1 MVFPG
6 QHIFVNFNLSDAV
19 VGTILLITSLLIL
32 CTCLILIVKLLGS
45 VLRGQVAAVI
55 KKTINTGK
63 LAASHSGPFRGGITV
78 PLPHREAPVDS
89 LLATA
94 STWSFCL
101 GSEKL

>member
-1 MVFPG
+1 MVSPG
-6 QHIFVNFNLSDAV
+6 QHIFVNFNLSDAI
-19 VGTILLITSLLIL
+19 VGVILLIASLLIL

-63 LAASHSGPFRGGITV
+63 LAASHSGPSRGGVTG
-78 PLPHREAPVDS
+78 APVDS
-89 LLATA
+89 LATA

-101 GSEKL
+101 GFEKL

>member
-1 MVFPG
+1 MVSPG
-6 QHIFVNFNLSDAV
+6 QHIFMNLNLSDAV

-63 LAASHSGPFRGGITV
+63 LASSDSGPSRGGVTV
-78 PLPHREAPVDS
+78 PLPQRGRK
-89 LLATA
+89 
-94 STWSFCL
+94 WSL
-101 GSEKL
+101 GSICLQGLEKEPA